1 MVDPL
6 AHIEFSATTARY
18 TMKDDNPP
26 LGSPALERDKR
37 TIYWTSGVLDCF
49 STVWSLFKT
58 GKYEESQE
66 DDWEVPFELITDMVY
81 LGSGAQGVV
90 FGGSFKGE
98 MVAVKKLRDKSEPNI
113 NHLRKLNHENIVRFR
128 GVCTGSQFHCLVM
141 EYCQYG
147 PLFDFIHSGVS
158 FNPKQIVRWAR
169 DIALGMSYL
178 HTHKIIHR
186 DLKSPNVL
194 IADNLVVKVSDFGTS
209 REWND
214 VSAIMSFTGTVAWMA
229 PEVIRH
235 EPCSERV
242 DVWSYGVVLW
252 ELLTQEVPYKNLETH
267 AIMWGVGTDTIAL
280 PVPSTCP
287 SSIQLLLNQCWN
299 RVPRNRPPFKIIAA
313 HLEMAGEDLCS
324 LDQETF
330 NITQALWR
338 QEAHS
343 CMERLYA
350 KSDKPVPTA
359 QRREDLNHARD
370 VRYVYEQQLTRANEL
385 YMEVC
390 AVRLQLEQ
398 RERIIAEKEMALSN
412 CRCGIRKN
420 FKHFHRQTSSSSDGV
435 KGAMAIVTENIVR
448 RRKKKHGINN
458 SAQLLVND
466 EDKPNETQT
475 AIAASDDC
483 VACVCNDESIQNNN
497 VTTLTTFKDTI
508 VEDNGN
514 IIVKDTGCNN
524 EISVND
530 NYIPDLAHV

>member
-1 MVDPL
+1 MDPL
-6 AHIEFSATTARY
+6 AQIEFGGARN
-18 TMKDDNPP
+18 TMKAEPP
-26 LGSPALERDKR
+26 LGSTLAERDKK
-37 TIYWTSGVLDCF
+37 TLYWMSGVLECF

-58 GKYEESQE
+58 GEYEESQE
-66 DDWEVPFELITDMVY
+66 NDWEVPFELITELVY

-90 FGGSFKGE
+90 FGGSLRGE
-98 MVAVKKLRDKSEPNI
+98 MVAVKKLRDKNEANI
-113 NHLRKLNHENIVRFR
+113 KHLRKLNHENIVRFR
-128 GVCTGSQFHCLVM
+128 GVCTVSQFHCLVM

-147 PLFDFIHSGVS
+147 PLFDFLHSGVT

-178 HTHKIIHR
+178 HNNKIIHR

-252 ELLTQEVPYKNLETH
+252 ELLTQEVPYKSLETH

-299 RVPRNRPPFKIIAA
+299 RVPRSRPPFKIIAA
-313 HLEMAGEDLCS
+313 HLDMAGEELCS

-330 NITQALWR
+330 NNTQAVWR
-338 QEAHS
+338 QEVHS
-343 CMERLYA
+343 SMERLYS
-350 KSDKPVPTA
+350 KIKKPAPQDA
-359 QRREDLNHARD
+359 ISQRQDDLKHARD
-370 VRYVYEQQLTRANEL
+370 VRYVYEQQLSRANEL

-390 AVRLQLEQ
+390 TVRLQLEQ
-398 RERIIAEKEMALSN
+398 RERIIAEKEIALKG

-420 FKHFHRQTSSSSDGV
+420 LKYYHRQTSSSSDG
-435 KGAMAIVTENIVR
+435 AIVTENNR
-448 RRKKKHGINN
+448 RRKKKHGVNN
-458 SAQLLVND
+458 PAQLVVNYV
-466 EDKPNETQT
+466 EDKPNEGHTVT
-475 AIAASDDC
+475 AAVEECADC
-483 VACVCNDESIQNNN
+483 ICNDESIQNNN
-497 VTTLTTFKDTI
+497 ITAVTTVMDTI

-514 IIVKDTGCNN
+514 VIVKETGCNI
-524 EISVND
+524 EIPLND
-530 NYIPDLAHV
+530 NFVPELAHV